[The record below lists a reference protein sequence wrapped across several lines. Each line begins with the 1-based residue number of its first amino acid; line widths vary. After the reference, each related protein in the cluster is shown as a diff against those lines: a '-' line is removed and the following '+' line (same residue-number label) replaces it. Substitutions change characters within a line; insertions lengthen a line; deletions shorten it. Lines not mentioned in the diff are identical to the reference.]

1 MAKVGAL
8 FKIFTDEGKLD
19 EVTDEIKK
27 ELNPQDIRSEELAF
41 GIKVIKALFVF
52 EDSEV
57 GSSSIEEKLKKVKGV
72 SEVEVEQESLI

>member
-27 ELNPQDIRSEELAF
+27 ELKPQDIRSEELAF